1 MLQINICRQET
12 LSHLTAPLLSL
23 LLLLKTGRG
32 EWGCPSAPSENT
44 FWMPL
49 KVITS
54 CWDARRG
61 RKDQRSAREED
72 QDYINLLKTC
82 CILLG
87 AADAEEPELGKSL
100 RVIWDGS
107 FIRLPLWPQ
116 GSFGRWQMETVKAT
130 ESCLKSY
137 E

>member
-1 MLQINICRQET
+1 MQINICKRET

-32 EWGCPSAPSENT
+32 EWGCPSSPSENT
-44 FWMPL
+44 SLIPQ
-49 KVITS
+49 KVIRS
-54 CWDARRG
+54 CWDAQRG

-72 QDYINLLKTC
+72 QDYINLLKMC

-87 AADAEEPELGKSL
+87 TVDAEEPESGKSL
-100 RVIWDGS
+100 QVIWGGS
-107 FIRLPLWPQ
+107 FIGLPLWPQ
-116 GSFGRWQMETVKAT
+116 GSFGRWQMERVKAT

-137 E
+137 Q